1 MKKIKRVLAM
11 IMAMAMVMGLSMTV
25 SAANEATITISNAED
40 GKFSY
45 VKVIEPDPSTDT
57 GWDFVDGYASYFT
70 EEDAFDTT
78 DTQEIIKGLIYAENP
93 SASEGK
99 RIDNFVN
106 KYAGAL
112 ANVWDTLR
120 DTNAVSA
127 PLTVEEGAGL
137 YVIRGFETN
146 YNYSPMAV
154 FIGMEYKSGKPSGV
168 VSPKAVEA
176 KKAPEYIEKIVD
188 DRIVETNQEVTYT
201 VTSTVPYFPDQDIN
215 RWYVIK
221 DTIKGADYVLNDEE
235 KLSVTVK
242 IGDGTAFNKTYEVIP
257 TDISDGTA
265 DHTFTLDLT
274 NDSDLDLDHN
284 KYANQTIVITY
295 KAIVTG
301 LVIDNDV
308 KIGEGTHGD
317 DDKYGSDHED
327 VISGTV
333 TLVKTD
339 DNENEEN
346 RIPLAG
352 AEFVVQK
359 TTNDNGTPDDK
370 TDDTVVYAIF
380 NSNNYLTGWTND
392 IEEATVLTTSEKGE
406 ITVNGLAPDTAY
418 EFKETKAPEGYS
430 INETNATVTWDPV
443 FTNKTDEEKEEQ
455 ISDEAASAIT
465 GDASMVDT
473 KLANLPGTGGIG
485 TTIFTIGGC
494 AIMIAAAGLF
504 FASRRKQ
511 ENK

>member
-1 MKKIKRVLAM
+1 MKKFKKALAV
-11 IMAMAMVMGLSMTV
+11 ILTMAMVMGLGMTAF
-25 SAANEATITISNAED
+25 AAEKATITINNAGD
-40 GKFSY
+40 GKFSH
-45 VKVIEPDPSTDT
+45 VQVIEADQTTDT
-57 GWDFVDGYASYFT
+57 GWDFVDGYAQYFT
-70 EEDAFDTT
+70 ASDAFGTD

-93 SASEGK
+93 QATEGK
-99 RIDNFVN
+99 EIDDFVN
-106 KYAGAL
+106 KYAAAL
-112 ANVWDTLR
+112 QNVWDNMSVGTE
-120 DTNAVSA
+120 DATIEV
-127 PLTVEEGAGL
+127 TEAGL
-137 YVIRGFETN
+137 YVIKGSETN
-146 YNYSPMAV
+146 YNYNPMAI
-154 FIGMEYKSGKPSGV
+154 FIGMNYESGKPSGV
-168 VSPKAVEA
+168 VDSATVEA
-176 KKAPEYIEKIVD
+176 KKAPTHIEKEVD
-188 DRIVETNQEVTYT
+188 DTIVETNQEVTYT
-201 VTSTVPYFPDQDIN
+201 VKSTVPYFPDQDTN

-221 DTIKGADYVLNDEE
+221 DTITGAEYKLNGDNTTMTVNV
-235 KLSVTVK
+235 KVGNVANPDLNKDFTVTP
-242 IGDGTAFNKTYEVIP
+242 GEG
-257 TDISDGTA
+257 
-265 DHTFTLDLT
+265 TFTLDLT
-274 NDSDLDLDHN
+274 DSECESFLDLAKN
-284 KYANQTIVITY
+284 TYANKTITITY

-308 KIGEGTHGD
+308 IIGEGTHGD

-339 DNENEEN
+339 DNANAEN

-380 NSNNYLTGWTND
+380 NSNNYLTGWTEKLED
-392 IEEATVLTTSEKGE
+392 ATKLTTNAEGK
-406 ITVNGLAPDTAY
+406 ITVNGLAPDTDY

-473 KLANLPGTGGIG
+473 KLASLPGTGGIG

-494 AIMIAAAGLF
+494 GIMIVAAGLY
-504 FASRRKQ
+504 FASRRRQ
-511 ENK
+511 ESR

>member
-25 SAANEATITISNAED
+25 SAANEATITISNAGD

-57 GWDFVDGYASYFT
+57 GWDFVEGYASYFT
-70 EEDAFDTT
+70 KEDAFNTD
-78 DTQEIIKGLIYAENP
+78 DTQAIIKGLIFAENP
-93 SASEGK
+93 NASEGEK
-99 RIDNFVN
+99 IDNFVN

-112 ANVWDTLR
+112 KNVWDTLK
-120 DTNAVSA
+120 DTNAAVA
-127 PLTVEEGAGL
+127 PLTVDEGAGL

-154 FIGMEYKSGKPSGV
+154 FIGMAYTTGKPSGV
-168 VSPKAVEA
+168 VSPEAVEA

-188 DRIVETNQEVTYT
+188 DMIVETNQEVTYT
-201 VTSTVPYFPDQDIN
+201 VTSTVPYFPDHDTN

-221 DTIKGADYVLNDEE
+221 DTIKGAAY
-235 KLSVTVK
+235 KLDGEGKTMTVNVKVGDVSAPDKDQDFTVTP
-242 IGDGTAFNKTYEVIP
+242 GEN
-257 TDISDGTA
+257 
-265 DHTFTLDLT
+265 TFTLDLT
-274 NDSDLDLDHN
+274 DN
-284 KYANQTIVITY
+284 KCGDFLELADNTHANKTITITY

-308 KIGEGTHGD
+308 YIGEGENGD
-317 DDKYGSDHED
+317 EDKYGSDHED

-339 DNENEEN
+339 DNEDEGS
-346 RIPLAG
+346 RIPLEG

-359 TTNDNGTPDDK
+359 TENEK
-370 TDDTVVYAIF
+370 TLYAIF
-380 NSNNYLTGWTND
+380 DKANKLTGWTEYLKAPENNPNVPV
-392 IEEATVLTTSEKGE
+392 ASVLITDAQGE
-406 ITVNGLAPDTAY
+406 ITVDGLAPDTDY
-418 EFKETKAPEGYS
+418 EFKEIKAPGGYS
-430 INETNATVTWDPV
+430 ISETNAKVEW
-443 FTNKTDEEKEEQ
+443 
-455 ISDEAASAIT
+455 SDEDITEEEISKDDASAIT
-465 GDASMVDT
+465 GDASMADT

-494 AIMIAAAGLF
+494 AIMIAAAGLY

>member
-1 MKKIKRVLAM
+1 MKKFKKALAV
-11 IMAMAMVMGLSMTV
+11 ILTMAMVMGLGMTAF
-25 SAANEATITISNAED
+25 AAAKATITINNAGN

-45 VKVIEPDPSTDT
+45 VQVIKADQTKDT
-57 GWDFVDGYASYFT
+57 GWDFVDGYAQYFT
-70 EEDAFDTT
+70 EAFNT
-78 DTQEIIKGLIYAENP
+78 DNTQEIIKGLIYAENP
-93 SASEGK
+93 QAKEGK
-99 RIDNFVN
+99 KIADFVN
-106 KYAGAL
+106 KYAVAL
-112 ANVWDTLR
+112 QKVWDSMAVGTE
-120 DTNAVSA
+120 DSTIEVSA
-127 PLTVEEGAGL
+127 AGL
-137 YVIRGFETN
+137 YVIKGSEANFN
-146 YNYSPMAV
+146 YNPMAV
-154 FIGMEYKSGKPSGV
+154 FIGMSYESGKPSGV
-168 VSPKAVEA
+168 VDSATVEA
-176 KKAPEYIEKIVD
+176 KKAPTHIEKEVD
-188 DRIVETNQEVTYT
+188 DTIVETNQEVTYT
-201 VTSTVPYFPDQDIN
+201 VTSTVPYFPDQDTN
-215 RWYVIK
+215 RWYVIT
-221 DTIKGADYVLNDEE
+221 DTIKGADYVLDDEG
-235 KLSVTVK
+235 KLTVSVK
-242 IGDGTAFNKTYEVIP
+242 IGNGSMFNKTYDVTP

-339 DNENEEN
+339 DNENVGK

-359 TTNDNGTPDDK
+359 TTNDNGTPDNK
-370 TDDTVVYAIF
+370 TDDTVVYAKF
-380 NSNNYLTGWTND
+380 NNSNNYLTGWTND
-392 IEEATVLTTSEKGE
+392 IKEATVLITDDEGE

-430 INETNATVTWDPV
+430 INETNATVTWDAV
-443 FTNKTDEEKEEQ
+443 FTNKNEEEKEEQ
-455 ISDEAASAIT
+455 ISDEGAIAIT

-473 KLANLPGTGGIG
+473 KLASLPGTGGIG
-485 TTIFTIGGC
+485 TTIFTIGGVV
-494 AIMIAAAGLF
+494 IMISAAGLF
-504 FASRRKQ
+504 FATRKKEQ
-511 ENK
+511 N